1 MPATHNCCGRSAT
14 NFRPTRSGRWSSPA
28 AGRVVTGLRPRRT
41 PWRPALFISLVPHLP
56 DPVDAV
62 VLLMNPLQ
70 LLDDHLA
77 PQASSGCRPGLGG
90 AASSGGDES
99 TFCRTEDAADG
110 LDPELLAMHVD
121 ERDHFVVGRSS
132 SAMLLCQVRAFR
144 RL

>member
-1 MPATHNCCGRSAT
+1 
-14 NFRPTRSGRWSSPA
+14 
-28 AGRVVTGLRPRRT
+28 RVVTGLRPRPT

-132 SAMLLCQVRAFR
+132 SAAKNAEAAFR
-144 RL
+144 ISLARLASASSRRSRRFSSSSGSPGPAGSVGP